1 MPIKVYTRTT
11 CAPCRLVKTWLQKN
25 GFAYTEINV
34 DEDPA
39 AAGEIV
45 RLSGVLQ
52 VPMTVIGEQ
61 IVSGMNIGRLASILK
76 SA

>member
-1 MPIKVYTRTT
+1 M
-11 CAPCRLVKTWLQKN
+11 VKTWLQKN
-25 GFAYTEINV
+25 GFAYTEVNV
-34 DEDPA
+34 DDDPA
-39 AAGEIV
+39 AAAEIFK
-45 RLSGVLQ
+45 LSGVMQ